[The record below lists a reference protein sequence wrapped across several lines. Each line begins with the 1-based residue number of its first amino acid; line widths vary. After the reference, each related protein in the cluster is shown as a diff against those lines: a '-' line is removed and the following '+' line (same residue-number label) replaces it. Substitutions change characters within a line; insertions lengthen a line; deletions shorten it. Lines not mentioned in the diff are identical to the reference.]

1 MQVWQPLAVLVLS
14 YLIGSIPFG
23 LIIVKIVT
31 GKDIRFIESGRTGG
45 TNVMRAAGV
54 ASGVITGLM
63 DVFKGFA
70 ACWIARWI
78 IPGSEWML
86 AVAPLVAIVGH
97 DYSVFLIERNE
108 KGHIRF
114 RGGAGGATTLGG
126 AIGIWPY
133 SALIIIPLS
142 LSVFLIVGYA
152 SVATISIAL
161 FTTLI
166 FLYQALYGS
175 GSWAYVF
182 YGAVALMMCLWAL
195 RPNLQ
200 RLRNGTERKVGFR
213 AKRKMREA

>member
-1 MQVWQPLAVLVLS
+1 MQAWLPLVVLVLS

-31 GKDIRFIESGRTGG
+31 GKDIRTIESGRTGG

-54 ASGVITGLM
+54 VSGVITGIM
-63 DVFKGFA
+63 DVLKGVA
-70 ACWIARWI
+70 ACWIARWL

-86 AVAPLVAIVGH
+86 AFAPLMAILGH
-97 DYSVFLIERNE
+97 NYSIFLIERNE

-114 RGGAGGATTLGG
+114 RGGAGGATTFGG

-133 SALIIIPLS
+133 SALIIFPLS
-142 LSVFLIVGYA
+142 LAVFLVVGYA
-152 SVATISIAL
+152 SVATISIAV

-166 FLYQALYGS
+166 FLYLALFAS

-182 YGAVALMMCLWAL
+182 YGVVSLFMCLWAL

-213 AKRKMREA
+213 AKQKVREA